1 MYSYGIQD
9 TEYDMARTGIT
20 YEQVAAVADALIGA
34 GQQPT
39 IKGVRERLGTG
50 SPNTVHAHLVAW
62 REARPVAVVAAP
74 TLPASLTAA
83 IGAEIS
89 QAAARARAEIE
100 GELVRVQGEAAELSA
115 AGGVLE
121 DQVSDLSEQLADVGA
136 ERDQAVTLSAER
148 AAEIARLVEQVE
160 REQRGAEAARVELA
174 TARLRLEGLAER
186 QASQAAEVLRLTA
199 ALDEQR
205 QARAAAEQ
213 AGAVLAARL
222 EAASER
228 AARAEAGQ
236 REVGSEAV
244 RVRDELAQARLQV
257 QAQQIA
263 LDTAARDVQAAKQAA
278 DEARADAKG
287 AREQAANEA
296 RVQAGKVREL
306 EIQAAELRGA
316 KAAAGAPAEGAGVVV
331 KASKGAGARK
341 STSPQDL
348 VDD

>member
-1 MYSYGIQD
+1 
-9 TEYDMARTGIT
+9 MARTGIT

-62 REARPVAVVAAP
+62 REARPVAVVEAP

-100 GELVRVQGEAAELSA
+100 GELVRVQGEAAELA
-115 AGGVLE
+115 RAGEVLE
-121 DQVSDLSEQLADVGA
+121 DQVSDLSEKLADVGA
-136 ERDQAVTLSAER
+136 ERDQAVTLAGER
-148 AAEIARLVEQVE
+148 AAEITRLVEQVE
-160 REQRGAEAARVELA
+160 REQHGAEAARVELA

-186 QASQAAEVLRLTA
+186 QAAQAAEIARLTA

-205 QARAAAEQ
+205 TARAAAEQ
-213 AGAVLAARL
+213 SGAVLAARL
-222 EAASER
+222 EAATER
-228 AARAEAGQ
+228 AARAETAEQAGQ
-236 REVGSEAV
+236 REAV
-244 RVRDELAQARLQV
+244 KARDELAQARLQV

-263 LDTAARDVQAAKQAA
+263 LDTAARDVEGARKAAA
-278 DEARADAKG
+278 EARIEATA
-287 AREQAANEA
+287 AREQAATEA
-296 RVQAGKVREL
+296 RVQSGRIREL

-316 KAAAGAPAEGAGVVV
+316 KAAAVAPAEGAVV
-331 KASKGAGARK
+331 KASNKGAGARK
-341 STSPQDL
+341 GTGPQDL
-348 VDD
+348 VDE

>member
-1 MYSYGIQD
+1 MYNMYSYEIQD
-9 TEYDMARTGIT
+9 TKYDMARTGIT
-20 YEQVAAVADALIGA
+20 YEQVAAAADALIGA

-39 IKGVRERLGTG
+39 IKSVRERLGTG
-50 SPNTVHAHLVAW
+50 SPNTVHAHLSRW

-89 QAAARARAEIE
+89 QAAARARAEVE
-100 GELVRVQGEAAELSA
+100 GELVRSQAEAAELA
-115 AGGVLE
+115 RAGEGLE
-121 DQVSDLSEQLADVGA
+121 DQVSDLSEQIAAVGA
-136 ERDQAVTLSAER
+136 ERDQAVTLAAER

-186 QASQAAEVLRLTA
+186 QEAQAAEVLRLTA

-205 QARAAAEQ
+205 QARAGAEQ
-213 AGAVLAARL
+213 TGAVLAAKL
-222 EAASER
+222 EAATER
-228 AARAEAGQ
+228 VSTAEAGQ
-236 REVGSEAV
+236 REAE

-263 LDTAARDVQAAKQAA
+263 LDTAARDVQAVRQAA
-278 DEARADAKG
+278 DEARVEAKT
-287 AREQAANEA
+287 AREQAAAEA
-296 RVQAGKVREL
+296 RIQASKVREL

-316 KAAAGAPAEGAGVVV
+316 AEAAAARVAPVLVPKVTTPAPA
-331 KASKGAGARK
+331 KRSR
-341 STSPQDL
+341 
-348 VDD
+348 

>member
-1 MYSYGIQD
+1 MYSYETQN

-20 YEQVAAVADALIGA
+20 YEQVAAAADALVGA
-34 GQQPT
+34 GQHPGIQA
-39 IKGVRERLGTG
+39 VRERIGTG
-50 SPNTVHAHLVAW
+50 SPNTVHRHLAAW
-62 REARPVAVVAAP
+62 REARPAAVVAAP

-89 QAAARARAEIE
+89 QAAARARAEVE
-100 GELVRVQGEAAELSA
+100 GELVRSQAEAAELA
-115 AGGVLE
+115 KAGETLE
-121 DQVSDLSEQLADVGA
+121 DQVADLTEQLADVGA
-136 ERDQAVTLSAER
+136 ERDRAVTLAAER
-148 AAEIARLVEQVE
+148 ADEIARLVEQVE

>member
-62 REARPVAVVAAP
+62 REARPVAVVEAP

-100 GELVRVQGEAAELSA
+100 GELVRVQGEAAELA
-115 AGGVLE
+115 RAGEVLE
-121 DQVSDLSEQLADVGA
+121 DQVSDLSEKLADVGA
-136 ERDQAVTLSAER
+136 ERDQAVTLAGER
-148 AAEIARLVEQVE
+148 AAEITRLVEQVE
-160 REQRGAEAARVELA
+160 REQHGAEAARVELA

-186 QASQAAEVLRLTA
+186 QAAQAAEIARLTA

-205 QARAAAEQ
+205 TARAAAEQ
-213 AGAVLAARL
+213 SGAVLAARL
-222 EAASER
+222 EAATER
-228 AARAEAGQ
+228 AARAETAEQAGQ
-236 REVGSEAV
+236 REAV
-244 RVRDELAQARLQV
+244 KARDELAQARLQV

-263 LDTAARDVQAAKQAA
+263 LDTAARDVEGARKAAA
-278 DEARADAKG
+278 EARIEATA
-287 AREQAANEA
+287 AREQAATEA
-296 RVQAGKVREL
+296 RVQSGRIREL

-316 KAAAGAPAEGAGVVV
+316 KAAAVAPAEGAVV
-331 KASKGAGARK
+331 KASNKGAGARK
-341 STSPQDL
+341 GTGPQDL
-348 VDD
+348 VDE

>member
-1 MYSYGIQD
+1 
-9 TEYDMARTGIT
+9 MARTGIT

-100 GELVRVQGEAAELSA
+100 GELVRVQGEAAELA
-115 AGGVLE
+115 RAGEVLE

-136 ERDQAVTLSAER
+136 ERDQAVTLAGER
-148 AAEIARLVEQVE
+148 AAEITRLVEQVE
-160 REQRGAEAARVELA
+160 REQHGAESARVELA

-186 QASQAAEVLRLTA
+186 QASQAAEIARLTA

-205 QARAAAEQ
+205 TARAAAEQ
-213 AGAVLAARL
+213 SGAVLAARL
-222 EAASER
+222 EAATER
-228 AARAEAGQ
+228 AARAETAEQAGQ
-236 REVGSEAV
+236 REAIKA
-244 RVRDELAQARLQV
+244 RDELAQARLQV

-263 LDTAARDVQAAKQAA
+263 LDTAARDVERAKKAA
-278 DEARADAKG
+278 DEARADVNAV
-287 AREQAANEA
+287 REQAANEA
-296 RVQAGKVREL
+296 RTQAGRVREL

-316 KAAAGAPAEGAGVVV
+316 KAVAVAPVEGAVV
-331 KASKGAGARK
+331 KASNKGAGARK
-341 STSPQDL
+341 GTGPQDL
-348 VDD
+348 VDE

>member
-1 MYSYGIQD
+1 
-9 TEYDMARTGIT
+9 MARTGIT

-89 QAAARARAEIE
+89 QAAARARAEVE
-100 GELVRVQGEAAELSA
+100 GDLVRVQGEAAELSA

-121 DQVSDLSEQLADVGA
+121 DQVADLTEQLADVGA
-136 ERDQAVTLSAER
+136 ERDRAVTLAAER
-148 AAEIARLVEQVE
+148 ADEIARLVEQVE
-160 REQRGAEAARVELA
+160 REQRSAEAARVELA

-186 QASQAAEVLRLTA
+186 QTAQAADVVRLTA

-205 QARAAAEQ
+205 QARAVAEQ

-222 EAASER
+222 EAATER
-228 AARAEAGQ
+228 AASAEAGQ
-236 REVGSEAV
+236 REANSEAV

-263 LDTAARDVQAAKQAA
+263 LDTAARDVEGARKATA
-278 DEARADAKG
+278 EARIEATA
-287 AREQAANEA
+287 AREQAATEV
-296 RVQAGKVREL
+296 RVQSGRIREL

-316 KAAAGAPAEGAGVVV
+316 QAAAVV

-341 STSPQDL
+341 SSSPQDL
-348 VDD
+348 VDDE

>member
-1 MYSYGIQD
+1 
-9 TEYDMARTGIT
+9 MARTGIT

-83 IGAEIS
+83 IAAEIS

-186 QASQAAEVLRLTA
+186 QEAQAAELVRLTA

-213 AGAVLAARL
+213 VGAVLAAKL
-222 EAASER
+222 EAATER
-228 AARAEAGQ
+228 AARAETAEQAGQ
-236 REVGSEAV
+236 REAV
-244 RVRDELAQARLQV
+244 KVRDELAQARLQV

-263 LDTAARDVQAAKQAA
+263 LDTAARDVEGARKAAA
-278 DEARADAKG
+278 EARIEATA
-287 AREQAANEA
+287 AREQAATEA
-296 RVQAGKVREL
+296 RVQAGRIREL

-316 KAAAGAPAEGAGVVV
+316 AKAVAPEGEAAV
-331 KASKGAGARK
+331 KGKGSGARK
-341 STSPQDL
+341 GTGPQDL
-348 VDD
+348 VDE

>member
-100 GELVRVQGEAAELSA
+100 SELVRVQGEAAELSA

-121 DQVSDLSEQLADVGA
+121 DQVSDLSEQLVDVGA
-136 ERDQAVTLSAER
+136 ERDQAVTLAAER
-148 AAEIARLVEQVE
+148 AAEIARLVELVE
-160 REQRGAEAARVELA
+160 REQRSAEAARVELA

-186 QASQAAEVLRLTA
+186 QEAQAAEVLRLTA

-205 QARAAAEQ
+205 QARATAEQ
-213 AGAVLAARL
+213 VGAVLAAKL
-222 EAASER
+222 EAATER
-228 AARAEAGQ
+228 AARAETAEQAGQ
-236 REVGSEAV
+236 REAV
-244 RVRDELAQARLQV
+244 KVRDELAQARLQV

-263 LDTAARDVQAAKQAA
+263 LDTAARDVEGARKAAA
-278 DEARADAKG
+278 EARIEATA
-287 AREQAANEA
+287 AREQAAAEA
-296 RVQAGKVREL
+296 RVQSGKMREL

-316 KAAAGAPAEGAGVVV
+316 ARVAAVAPAEGAVV

-341 STSPQDL
+341 SSSPQDL
-348 VDD
+348 VDDE

>member
-1 MYSYGIQD
+1 MYSYEIQD

-89 QAAARARAEIE
+89 QAAARARAEVE
-100 GELVRVQGEAAELSA
+100 GDLVRVQGEAAELSA

-121 DQVSDLSEQLADVGA
+121 DQVADLTEQLADVGA
-136 ERDQAVTLSAER
+136 ERDRAVTLAAER
-148 AAEIARLVEQVE
+148 ADEIARLVERVE

-186 QASQAAEVLRLTA
+186 QEAQAAELVRLTA
-199 ALDEQR
+199 AIDEQR
-205 QARAAAEQ
+205 TARAAAEQ
-213 AGAVLAARL
+213 VGAVLAAKL
-222 EAASER
+222 EAATER
-228 AARAEAGQ
+228 ATVAEAGQ
-236 REVGSEAV
+236 REAV
-244 RVRDELAQARLQV
+244 KGRDELAQARLQV

-263 LDTAARDVQAAKQAA
+263 LDTAARDLQAAKQAA
-278 DEARADAKG
+278 DEARADARG
-287 AREQAANEA
+287 AREQAATEA

-316 KAAAGAPAEGAGVVV
+316 KAAAKTAAAEVAVEGGT
-331 KASKGAGARK
+331 KGRGARK
-341 STSPQDL
+341 STGPQDL
-348 VDD
+348 VNE

>member
-1 MYSYGIQD
+1 MYDMYSYEIQD
-9 TEYDMARTGIT
+9 TKYDMARTGIT
-20 YEQVAAVADALIGA
+20 YEQVAAAADALIGA

-39 IKGVRERLGTG
+39 IKSVRERLGTG
-50 SPNTVHAHLVAW
+50 SPNTVHAHLSRW

-89 QAAARARAEIE
+89 QAAARARAEVE
-100 GELVRVQGEAAELSA
+100 GELVRSQAEAAELA
-115 AGGVLE
+115 RAGEGLE
-121 DQVSDLSEQLADVGA
+121 DQVSDLSEQIAAVGA
-136 ERDQAVTLSAER
+136 ERDQAVTLAAER

-186 QASQAAEVLRLTA
+186 QEAQAAEVLRLTA

-213 AGAVLAARL
+213 TGAVLAAKL
-222 EAASER
+222 EAATER
-228 AARAEAGQ
+228 ASTAEAGQ
-236 REVGSEAV
+236 REAE

-263 LDTAARDVQAAKQAA
+263 LDTAARDVQAVRQAA
-278 DEARADAKG
+278 DEARVEAKT
-287 AREQAANEA
+287 AREQAAAEA
-296 RVQAGKVREL
+296 RIQAGKVREL

-316 KAAAGAPAEGAGVVV
+316 AEAAAARVAPVSVPKVTAPAPA
-331 KASKGAGARK
+331 KRSR
-341 STSPQDL
+341 
-348 VDD
+348 

>member
-1 MYSYGIQD
+1 
-9 TEYDMARTGIT
+9 MARTGIT

-62 REARPVAVVAAP
+62 REARPVAVVEAP

-100 GELVRVQGEAAELSA
+100 GELVRVQGEAAELA
-115 AGGVLE
+115 RAGEVLE

-136 ERDQAVTLSAER
+136 ERDRAVTLAAER
-148 AAEIARLVEQVE
+148 ADEIARLVEQVE

-186 QASQAAEVLRLTA
+186 QASQAAEIARLTA

-205 QARAAAEQ
+205 QARAVAEQ

-222 EAASER
+222 EAATER
-228 AARAEAGQ
+228 AASAEAGQ
-236 REVGSEAV
+236 REANSEAV

-263 LDTAARDVQAAKQAA
+263 LDTAARDVEGARKATA
-278 DEARADAKG
+278 EARIEATA
-287 AREQAANEA
+287 AREQAATEA
-296 RVQAGKVREL
+296 RVQSGRIREL

-316 KAAAGAPAEGAGVVV
+316 QAAAVV

-341 STSPQDL
+341 SSSPQDL
-348 VDD
+348 VDDE

>member
-1 MYSYGIQD
+1 
-9 TEYDMARTGIT
+9 MARIGIT
-20 YEQVAAVADALIGA
+20 YEQVAAVADSMAGA

-50 SPNTVHAHLVAW
+50 SPNTVHAHLTAW
-62 REARPVAVVAAP
+62 RAARPVAVVAAP
-74 TLPASLTAA
+74 TLPASLMAA

-89 QAAARARAEIE
+89 QAAARARAEVE
-100 GELVRVQGEAAELSA
+100 GELVHSQAEAAELSA

-121 DQVSDLSEQLADVGA
+121 EQLGDLTEQLGEVGA
-136 ERDQAVTLSAER
+136 ERDEAVTLAAER
-148 AAEIARLVEQVE
+148 AAEIGRLAEQVE
-160 REQRGAEAARVELA
+160 REQRSAEGARVELA
-174 TARLRLEGLAER
+174 KAALRLEGLAER
-186 QASQAAEVLRLTA
+186 QAAQAAEVVRLTA

-228 AARAEAGQ
+228 AARAEAAEQAGQ
-236 REVGSEAV
+236 RDAG

-263 LDTAARDVQAAKQAA
+263 LDTAARDREAAQRAA
-278 DEARADAKG
+278 DEARAEAKA
-287 AREQAANEA
+287 AREQAASEA
-296 RVQAGKVREL
+296 RVQAGRVREL

-316 KAAAGAPAEGAGVVV
+316 KGAVGPVVAEATHQAAGKAGKGSGAR
-331 KASKGAGARK
+331 KGAG
-341 STSPQDL
+341 PQDL
-348 VDD
+348 LDC

>member
-1 MYSYGIQD
+1 MYSYEIHD

-83 IGAEIS
+83 IAAEIS

-121 DQVSDLSEQLADVGA
+121 DQVADLTEQLVDVGA
-136 ERDQAVTLSAER
+136 ERDRAVTLAAER
-148 AAEIARLVEQVE
+148 ADEIARLVEQVE
-160 REQRGAEAARVELA
+160 REQRSAEAARVELA

-186 QASQAAEVLRLTA
+186 QTAQAADVVRLTA

-205 QARAAAEQ
+205 QARAVAEQ

-222 EAASER
+222 EAATER
-228 AARAEAGQ
+228 AAAAEAGQ
-236 REVGSEAV
+236 REAGSEAV

-263 LDTAARDVQAAKQAA
+263 LTTAERDVQAVRKAA
-278 DEARADAKG
+278 DEARAEATA
-287 AREQAANEA
+287 AREQATAVA
-296 RVQAGKVREL
+296 RVQAEKVREL

-316 KAAAGAPAEGAGVVV
+316 QAAAVAPVDGAVV
-331 KASKGAGARK
+331 KASNKGAGARK
-341 STSPQDL
+341 GTGPQDL
-348 VDD
+348 VDE

>member
-62 REARPVAVVAAP
+62 REARPVAVVEAP

-83 IGAEIS
+83 IAAEIS

-121 DQVSDLSEQLADVGA
+121 DQVADLTEQLADVGA
-136 ERDQAVTLSAER
+136 ERDRAVTLAAER
-148 AAEIARLVEQVE
+148 ADEIARLVEQVE
-160 REQRGAEAARVELA
+160 REQRSAEAARVELA

-186 QASQAAEVLRLTA
+186 QTAQAADVVRLTA

-205 QARAAAEQ
+205 QARAVAEQ

-222 EAASER
+222 EAATER
-228 AARAEAGQ
+228 AASAEAGQ
-236 REVGSEAV
+236 REANSEAV

-263 LDTAARDVQAAKQAA
+263 LTTAERDVQAVRKAA
-278 DEARADAKG
+278 DEARAEATA
-287 AREQAANEA
+287 AREQAAA
-296 RVQAGKVREL
+296 VAQVQAEKVREL

-316 KAAAGAPAEGAGVVV
+316 ARVAAVAPTEGAVV
-331 KASKGAGARK
+331 KAGKGAGARK
-341 STSPQDL
+341 GTGPQDL
-348 VDD
+348 VDE

>member
-83 IGAEIS
+83 IAAEIS

-100 GELVRVQGEAAELSA
+100 SELVRVQGEAAELA
-115 AGGVLE
+115 RAGEVLE

-136 ERDQAVTLSAER
+136 ERDQAVTLAGER
-148 AAEIARLVEQVE
+148 AAEITRLVEQVE
-160 REQRGAEAARVELA
+160 REQHGAEAARVELA

-186 QASQAAEVLRLTA
+186 QAAQAAEIARLTA

-205 QARAAAEQ
+205 TARAVAEQ

-222 EAASER
+222 EAATER
-228 AARAEAGQ
+228 VAAAEAGQ
-236 REVGSEAV
+236 REAV
-244 RVRDELAQARLQV
+244 KVRDELAQARLQV

-278 DEARADAKG
+278 DEARADARG

-316 KAAAGAPAEGAGVVV
+316 KAAAVAPADGAVV

-341 STSPQDL
+341 SSSPQDL
-348 VDD
+348 VDDE

>member
-1 MYSYGIQD
+1 
-9 TEYDMARTGIT
+9 MARTGIT

-186 QASQAAEVLRLTA
+186 QEAQAAELVRLTA

-213 AGAVLAARL
+213 VGAVLAAKL
-222 EAASER
+222 EAATER
-228 AARAEAGQ
+228 AARAEAAEQTGQ
-236 REVGSEAV
+236 REAV
-244 RVRDELAQARLQV
+244 KVRDELAQARLQV

-263 LDTAARDVQAAKQAA
+263 LDTAARDVQAAKQAVN
-278 DEARADAKG
+278 EARADAKD
-287 AREQAANEA
+287 AREQAANEV
-296 RVQAGKVREL
+296 RVQAVKVREL
-306 EIQAAELRGA
+306 EIQAAELCGA
-316 KAAAGAPAEGAGVVV
+316 KAAAVAPAEGAVV

-341 STSPQDL
+341 SSSPQDL
-348 VDD
+348 VDDE